1 MAELQR
7 IFQIRKRDGRI
18 VAFNRDRIANAIHK
32 SFLAVEHGDWILA
45 QELTDKVVDRLEE
58 NWNIRPIPTVE
69 EVQDLV
75 EKVLIEKNLADA
87 AKAYILYREE
97 RRKIRE
103 ADLKLSPNA
112 IAVLERRYLKK
123 NEKSEVME
131 TPEDMFR
138 RVAHNIAQ
146 ADLLYNPQADT
157 KKTEREF
164 YRLMRNLEFMPN
176 SPTLMNAGRELQQL
190 SACFV
195 LPIDDS
201 IESIFEV
208 VKHAA
213 LIHKC
218 LVPETLVMTDK
229 GLLRL
234 GEVDQG
240 CKILTDEGVFTAES
254 LHDNGEQPV
263 FRVTTNRGYR
273 ITGTGE
279 HRLLVVDEE
288 GQYRWRQIKDL
299 GKGDWLVL
307 KPGPW
312 LGGRTELPVFP
323 FAPRPG
329 RNKTSFKPRR
339 YRIPTTLTP
348 CLAELIGLYIGDGS
362 NHRDGIRFTVG
373 ADAADVVER
382 IKEISRAVFGKKP
395 TVCREENKGTFEVS
409 LLSVQIKEWFSFLG
423 ITKVS
428 SKEAAIPEIILQGTE
443 ETACAFLR
451 GLFTADGCVRKS
463 GHITLTTGSQ
473 RLAEELQIMMLYLGI
488 PTHRRHDSSTDSFQ
502 VSICS
507 KSGFSTFRQ
516 KIGFLSRKK
525 QERLERVSLS
535 KIFVRGEVIP
545 NQRCSLRV
553 WYNNLSKEE
562 RREARPL
569 YDSILN
575 RISDSRELTRQKVAA
590 VLEREDVSPY
600 FFYDLVSEDFF
611 FVRVSE
617 VSYEG
622 IRRVYD
628 LTIPHKHAYLAN
640 GFVSHNSGGG
650 TGFSFSRIRP
660 KNDVVS
666 TSHGLSS
673 GPISFMKVFNE
684 ATEAINQGGFRR
696 GANMGILRVDHPDIL
711 EFITCKRSNDT
722 LNNFNISVGVTD
734 EFMEAAEKDETY
746 PLINPRTNKEV
757 NRLKAREVFNLIATM
772 AWKNGDPGIVF
783 LDRLNEDNPT
793 PQLGQIEST
802 NPCGEQPLLPY
813 EACNLGS
820 INLAKMVDD
829 GEIDWEKLRDVVRGS
844 VRFLDNV
851 IDMSKFPLP
860 QIEKM
865 VKGNRKIGLG
875 VMGFAD
881 MLVQLGVP
889 YDSEE
894 AMEVAEKV
902 MGFINSESKKVS
914 AEIAEER
921 GVFPNFKGSVYD
933 VPGGLRVRNATTTTI
948 APTGTISIIAG
959 ASSGIEPLFA
969 ICYVRNVLDGTELL
983 EVNPFFEKIAL
994 DEGFYSKE
1002 LMRKIARRGTV
1013 RGIEEVPEH
1022 IQKIFVTAHDIAPN
1036 WHVRIQAAF
1045 QRHTDNAVSKTINF
1059 HHQATVED
1067 VKNAYLLAYR
1077 LRCKGITVYR
1087 DGSREV
1093 QVLYKGM
1100 NGKADKDNE
1109 VVEEALVRVSA
1120 TYAGGCD
1127 QCDV

>member
-1 MAELQR
+1 
-7 IFQIRKRDGRI
+7 
-18 VAFNRDRIANAIHK
+18 
-32 SFLAVEHGDWILA
+32 
-45 QELTDKVVDRLEE
+45 
-58 NWNIRPIPTVE
+58 
-69 EVQDLV
+69 
-75 EKVLIEKNLADA
+75 
-87 AKAYILYREE
+87 
-97 RRKIRE
+97 
-103 ADLKLSPNA
+103 
-112 IAVLERRYLKK
+112 
-123 NEKSEVME
+123 
-131 TPEDMFR
+131 
-138 RVAHNIAQ
+138 
-146 ADLLYNPQADT
+146 YNPQADT

-234 GEVDQG
+234 GEVDEG
-240 CKILTDEGVFTAES
+240 CRILTDEGVFTAES

-263 FRVTTNRGYR
+263 FRVTTNRGYS

-279 HRLLVVDEE
+279 HRFLVVDEE

-299 GKGDWLVL
+299 EKGDWLVL

-312 LGGRTELPVFP
+312 LGGRTYLPVFP

-329 RNKTSFKPRR
+329 GNKTSFKPRR

-362 NHRDGIRFTVG
+362 NHRDGIRFTVA
-373 ADAADVVER
+373 ADATDVVER
-382 IKEISRAVFGKKP
+382 IKEISQTIFGKEP
-395 TVCREENKGTFEVS
+395 TVCYEENKGTFEVA

-428 SKEAAIPEIILQGTE
+428 SKEAAIPEIIFQGTE

-451 GLFTADGCVRKS
+451 GLFSADGCVRKS
-463 GHITLTTGSQ
+463 GHITVTTGSQ

-488 PTHRRHDSSTDSFQ
+488 PTHRRYDPSTDSYQ

-507 KSGFSTFRQ
+507 KSGLSTFRQ
-516 KIGFLSRKK
+516 KIGFLSQKK

-545 NQRCSLRV
+545 NQRSSLRV

-562 RREARPL
+562 RREAKPL
-569 YDSILN
+569 YDGILN
-575 RISDSRELTRQKVAA
+575 RVSDPRELTRQKVVA

-600 FFYDLVSEDFF
+600 FFYDLVTEDFF
-611 FVRVSE
+611 FVQVTD

-622 IRRVYD
+622 RRRVYD
-628 LTIPHKHAYLAN
+628 LTVPHKHAYLAN

-711 EFITCKRSNDT
+711 EFITCKRNNDA

-734 EFMEAAEKDETY
+734 EFMDAVETDDTY

-820 INLAKMVDD
+820 INLVKVVDD
-829 GEIDWEKLRDVVRGS
+829 GEIDWEKLREIVRGS
-844 VRFLDNV
+844 VPFLDNV
-851 IDMSKFPLP
+851 IDMSKCPLS

-983 EVNPFFEKIAL
+983 
-994 DEGFYSKE
+994 
-1002 LMRKIARRGTV
+1002 
-1013 RGIEEVPEH
+1013 
-1022 IQKIFVTAHDIAPN
+1022 
-1036 WHVRIQAAF
+1036 
-1045 QRHTDNAVSKTINF
+1045 
-1059 HHQATVED
+1059 
-1067 VKNAYLLAYR
+1067 
-1077 LRCKGITVYR
+1077 
-1087 DGSREV
+1087 
-1093 QVLYKGM
+1093 
-1100 NGKADKDNE
+1100 
-1109 VVEEALVRVSA
+1109 
-1120 TYAGGCD
+1120 
-1127 QCDV
+1127 